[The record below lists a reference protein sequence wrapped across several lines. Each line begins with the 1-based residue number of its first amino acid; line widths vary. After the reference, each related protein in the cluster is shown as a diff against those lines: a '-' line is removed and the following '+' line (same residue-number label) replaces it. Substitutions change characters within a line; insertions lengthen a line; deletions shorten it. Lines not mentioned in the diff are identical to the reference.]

1 MEGREED
8 RSSDWEEIGKAVK
21 AGGMG
26 REVVS
31 EQIEGSGCRG
41 GVMKA
46 VKGIFF
52 PVIEHFERVSEPFC
66 F

>member
-1 MEGREED
+1 MEGRKED

-21 AGGMG
+21 VGGMG

-41 GVMKA
+41 GGDEACQRRV
-46 VKGIFF
+46 F
-52 PVIEHFERVSEPFC
+52 PGD
-66 F
+66 

>member
-41 GVMKA
+41 GGGVDE
-46 VKGIFF
+46 GCQRHIF
-52 PVIEHFERVSEPFC
+52 PGD
-66 F
+66 